1 MQEVVLVQAGRT
13 AFGSFGGSLRNVSP
27 IDMATT
33 VFQAVLERSAVSGA
47 SVDHVFMGQ
56 VIQTEPH
63 DVYLPRISSMRAGAN
78 HAAAAMS
85 VNRLCG
91 SGMQAIISAAQG
103 IVLGESKIALAGGVE
118 SISKIP
124 YLCSGQ
130 RWGTR
135 LGDSVLVDMLTGAL
149 TNPFGMEHIGAT
161 GDNVAQKYGISREDQ
176 DLLAFNSHQRA
187 RHAIDQGYF
196 KEQIVPL
203 TVQENGRQILFDQD
217 ENVRHDISLESL
229 VALKPAFRP
238 ENGTVTAGNTL
249 SLADGAAAVLLMSAR
264 EAGRRGLKPLAKLM
278 SWAHAGVD
286 PSLAGMWPVPAT
298 RIALERAGLTVSDL
312 DVVESNEA
320 FAAQACAVVQQ
331 LDLDPER
338 VNPNGSGISLGH
350 PFGTTGAAITIKVAY
365 ELQRI
370 QGRYALATMCLAGGQ
385 GIAVILERT

>member
-27 IDMATT
+27 IDMATA

-63 DVYLPRISSMRAGAN
+63 DVYLPRLSSMRAGVN

-135 LGDSVLVDMLTGAL
+135 LGNSVLVDMLTGAL
-149 TNPFGMEHIGAT
+149 INPFGMEHIGAT

-187 RHAIDQGYF
+187 RHAIEQGYF

-217 ENVRHDISLESL
+217 ENVRHDLSLESL
-229 VALKPAFRP
+229 AALKPVFRP
-238 ENGTVTAGNTL
+238 ENGTVTVGNTL
-249 SLADGAAAVLLMSAR
+249 SLADGAAAVLLMSAQ
-264 EAGRRGLKPLAKLM
+264 EAGRRGLKPLARLM
-278 SWAHAGVD
+278 SWAHAGVEPD
-286 PSLAGMWPVPAT
+286 LAGMGPVPAT

-320 FAAQACAVVQQ
+320 FAAQACAVVRE
-331 LDLDPER
+331 LNLDPER

-350 PFGTTGAAITIKVAY
+350 PFGTTGAAITIKAAY
-365 ELQRI
+365 ELQRT
-370 QGRYALATMCLAGGQ
+370 QGRFALATMCLAGGQ
-385 GIAVILERT
+385 GIAVILERP